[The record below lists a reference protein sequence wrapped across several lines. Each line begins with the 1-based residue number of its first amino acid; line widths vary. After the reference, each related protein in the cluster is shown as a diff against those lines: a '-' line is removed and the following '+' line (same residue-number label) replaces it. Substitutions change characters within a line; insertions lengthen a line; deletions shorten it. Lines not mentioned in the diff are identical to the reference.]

1 MNNQIKNGST
11 QKPILK
17 NYVFLIGRFKQVTV
31 ADYSVDEAYEQ
42 VKSTYRNFTVSL
54 LRVV

>member
-11 QKPILK
+11 KKPILK

-31 ADYSVDEAYEQ
+31 ADYSIQQAYDQ
-42 VKSTYRNFTVSL
+42 VKSGYKNFSISL
-54 LRVV
+54 LKVV